1 MSHEEKINMVHP
13 IHLSKSVEH
22 SLDYLHRKGETI
34 FDFVGSDYVEI
45 LFYLYL
51 LKKYKSDCY
60 VGIEKKRRRL
70 GLSIDIKADYTKK
83 EMVEMEEYL
92 NDVASQVADCIIR
105 GKTMII
111 IPLQIKTSEGFH
123 ANVLIYRKNNN
134 ELEHFEPHGKFYS
147 FKEKE
152 EGYVEKT
159 KDKLFNIF
167 VKIINTELI
176 RSRYKMPPI
185 KYTKSND
192 VCPYIHGMQN
202 YEGMSQIK
210 TTKAEPG
217 GYCVAWSMFFTE
229 LCLKNPEIPS
239 SVLLDN
245 IYDKLVKTENAADY
259 LKKVIRGYAG
269 MIYEKFTKMLSV
281 FFKEKVTI
289 GMIRDLFNSKV
300 ISDRVKASK
309 TKTVLNML
317 IDLEIK
323 KLDPTFDSKTEMK
336 NIKDA
341 IKMMMPKNYT
351 RKDRKEKEKV
361 DEIFRK
367 LVWKKKILQNY
378 DEFNEM
384 VTPLLEDKMTMVPV
398 VRDRRNIENE
408 IITNVMRAQMPKNV
422 INIKSPPKAKTT
434 KKASSPKAKTMK
446 KTSPKAKTAK
456 KTSPPV
462 LAAPRC
468 KSNEIFNLVTGKC
481 MRITTMI
488 KQIIKKRNM
497 PLGEGDIDMFMDVAR
512 EKKLSLGSERE
523 ITSALY
529 ILLNTGIIKSK
540 AQ

>member
-22 SLDYLHRKGETI
+22 SLDYLNRKGETI
-34 FDFVGSDYVEI
+34 FDFAGSSEVES

-60 VGIEKKRRRL
+60 VGLDNKRRRL
-70 GLSIDIKADYTKK
+70 GLSLDIKVNYTKK
-83 EMVEMEEYL
+83 ENTEMTEYL
-92 NDVASQVADCIIR
+92 EDVATQVAECIVK
-105 GKTMII
+105 GKTIII
-111 IPLQIKTSEGFH
+111 IPLQIKTSDGYH

-147 FKEKE
+147 QDKP

-159 KDKLFNIF
+159 KRYLFSVF
-167 VKIINTELI
+167 VKMINTELI
-176 RSRYKMPPI
+176 RARYKMPPI
-185 KYTKSND
+185 KYTQSND
-192 VCPYIHGMQN
+192 VCPYINGMQN
-202 YEGMSQIK
+202 LEGTSRLTK
-210 TTKAEPG
+210 TKAEPG

-245 IYDKLVKTENAADY
+245 IYDKLLKTENAADY

-269 MIYEKFTKMLSV
+269 LVYEKFTKMLSV

-289 GMIRDLFNSKV
+289 GMLRDLIQSKN
-300 ISDRVKASK
+300 IFDRTKVGK
-309 TKTVLNML
+309 TRFILRML

-323 KLDPTFDSKTEMK
+323 KIDPTFDSKTEMK
-336 NIKDA
+336 NIKNS

-361 DEIFRK
+361 DENFLK

-384 VTPLLEDKMTMVPV
+384 VTPLLDEDKMTMVPV

-408 IITNVMRAQMPKNV
+408 ILTKVRNAQIPKNV
-422 INIKSPPKAKTT
+422 VKITSPPNVKKTKTAKTI
-434 KKASSPKAKTMK
+434 KKASSPKGKTIK
-446 KTSPKAKTAK
+446 NCKA
-456 KTSPPV
+456 
-462 LAAPRC
+462 
-468 KSNEIFNLVTGKC
+468 NEIINPVTVKC

-488 KQIIKKRNM
+488 KQIIKKQKM
-497 PLGEGDIDMFMDVAR
+497 PLGEGDIDFFMDVAR

>member
-1 MSHEEKINMVHP
+1 MSHDEEIKMVQP
-13 IHLSKSVEH
+13 IHLSKNVEH
-22 SLDYLHRKGETI
+22 SLDYLNRKGETI
-34 FDFVGSDYVEI
+34 FDFAGSEEVES

-60 VGIEKKRRRL
+60 VGLEKKSRRL
-70 GLSIDIKADYTKK
+70 GLSLDIKVNYTKK
-83 EMVEMEEYL
+83 EDTEIKEYL
-92 NDVASQVADCIIR
+92 EDVATQVAECIVR
-105 GKTMII
+105 GKTIII
-111 IPLQIKTSEGFH
+111 IPLQIKLPEGNH

-147 FKEKE
+147 QDKP
-152 EGYVEKT
+152 EGYIEKT
-159 KDKLFNIF
+159 KKYLFSVF
-167 VKIINTELI
+167 VKMINTELI
-176 RSRYKMPPI
+176 RTRYKMPPI
-185 KYTKSND
+185 KYTQSND
-192 VCPYIHGMQN
+192 VCPYINGVQN
-202 YEGMSQIK
+202 LEGISQLTK
-210 TTKAEPG
+210 TKAEPS

-245 IYDKLVKTENAADY
+245 IYDKLVNTENAADY

-289 GMIRDLFNSKV
+289 GMLRDLIRSKN
-300 ISDRVKASK
+300 ISDRVKVSK
-309 TKTVLNML
+309 TRTILSML

-323 KLDPTFDSKTEMK
+323 KLEPTFDSKTEMK
-336 NIKDA
+336 NIKDM
-341 IKMMMPKNYT
+341 IKMMMPQNYT
-351 RKDRKEKEKV
+351 RKDRKEKEKI
-361 DEIFRK
+361 DDMFKK

-408 IITNVMRAQMPKNV
+408 ILTKVMRAQQPKNV

-434 KKASSPKAKTMK
+434 KK
-446 KTSPKAKTAK
+446 TAK
-456 KTSPPV
+456 KATSPNAKTV
-462 LAAPRC
+462 KNC
-468 KSNEIFNLVTGKC
+468 KANEIINPVTGKC

-488 KQIIKKRNM
+488 KQIIKKHKM
-497 PLGEGDIDMFMDVAR
+497 PLGEGDIDFFMDAAR

-523 ITSALY
+523 ITAALN
-529 ILLNTGIIKSK
+529 ILINSGIIKSK

>member
-22 SLDYLHRKGETI
+22 SLDYLNRKGETI
-34 FDFVGSDYVEI
+34 FDFAGSEEVES

-60 VGIEKKRRRL
+60 VGLEKKTRRL
-70 GLSIDIKADYTKK
+70 GLSLDIKVNYTKK
-83 EMVEMEEYL
+83 EDTEIKEYL
-92 NDVASQVADCIIR
+92 EDVATQVAECIVR
-105 GKTMII
+105 GKTIII
-111 IPLQIKTSEGFH
+111 IPLQIKLPEGNH

-134 ELEHFEPHGKFYS
+134 ELEHFEPHGKFYNS
-147 FKEKE
+147 SEP
-152 EGYVEKT
+152 EGYIEKT

-202 YEGMSQIK
+202 YEGMSQLTK
-210 TTKAEPG
+210 TKAEPG

-245 IYDKLVKTENAADY
+245 IYDKLIKTENAADY

-289 GMIRDLFNSKV
+289 GMLRDLIKSKNIFDRTKVGKTRV
-300 ISDRVKASK
+300 I
-309 TKTVLNML
+309 LNML

-323 KLDPTFDSKTEMK
+323 KLEPTFDSKTEMK

-361 DEIFRK
+361 DENFLK

-384 VTPLLEDKMTMVPV
+384 VTPLLDEDKMTMVPV
-398 VRDRRNIENE
+398 VRDRRDIENE
-408 IITNVMRAQMPKNV
+408 IITKVMRDRAAQLQKAKT
-422 INIKSPPKAKTT
+422 IKKASSPKAKTT

-446 KTSPKAKTAK
+446 KTSP
-456 KTSPPV
+456 PV
-462 LAAPRC
+462 LDTSKNC
-468 KSNEIFNLVTGKC
+468 KANEIINPTTGKC
-481 MRITTMI
+481 MKITTMI
-488 KQIIKKRNM
+488 KQIVKKNK
-497 PLGEGDIDMFMDVAR
+497 LALKDSDIDFFIDVAR

-523 ITSALY
+523 ITSALN
-529 ILLNTGIIKSK
+529 ILLNSGIFKSK
-540 AQ
+540 